1 MQIVSFYGLL
11 NVLPLRRLWCNNRA
25 RAASLQLGELI
36 LNNSVSQLGQI
47 HMVLRESFKLF
58 KSSEMAGTIT
68 AE

>member
-1 MQIVSFYGLL
+1 MVMAPTQCIAIKEI
-11 NVLPLRRLWCNNRA
+11 WCNNRA
-25 RAASLQLGELI
+25 HAASLQLGELN

-47 HMVLRESFKLF
+47 QMLLRESFKLL